1 MYIYKGDGFKMK
13 ENKRKALM
21 ALMAVWLL
29 AFAGLMNTWSRKQE
43 KGTDIVTAFAS
54 GNYIDTNGT
63 VSVYANYGN
72 KYLSEED
79 KKQLIEKLAVAV
91 GIQGEIDI
99 YTERRE
105 KEDKTGATVIT
116 SYTSTTRNAATDIRI
131 VTVESRKP
139 DSSITL
145 EQYILADISIN
156 NSLESTVYYDEK
168 LQNAFEDMD
177 ISADVT
183 LSLKGCVE
191 GSMSNSEKNRICED
205 IIEKLDGKLVI
216 GSRSDE
222 LYSVYAYTEKI
233 SDYVLNGTTKSNINI
248 AITYDSDKDVTWIYM
263 ATPIIGESY

>member
-1 MYIYKGDGFKMK
+1 MKAKKVKAIAVLAIVWVMAFIQLLHAWSKGKDK
-13 ENKRKALM
+13 EA
-21 ALMAVWLL
+21 
-29 AFAGLMNTWSRKQE
+29 
-43 KGTDIVTAFAS
+43 DIVTAFAS
-54 GNYIDTNGT
+54 GDYISTVGT
-63 VSVYANYGN
+63 ISAYANLGKEYMSDEEKKNIIN
-72 KYLSEED
+72 KIASSIGIEGQIEIETVRDEKSENESVISSSFSR
-79 KKQLIEKLAVAV
+79 KSSNAV
-91 GIQGEIDI
+91 
-99 YTERRE
+99 
-105 KEDKTGATVIT
+105 
-116 SYTSTTRNAATDIRI
+116 TDISI
-131 VTVESRKP
+131 VTIEHKQQ
-139 DSSITL
+139 DNTINM

-183 LSLKGCVE
+183 LSLNGCVE

>member
-1 MYIYKGDGFKMK
+1 MKAKKVKAIAVLAIVWVMAFIQLLHAWSKGKDK
-13 ENKRKALM
+13 EA
-21 ALMAVWLL
+21 
-29 AFAGLMNTWSRKQE
+29 
-43 KGTDIVTAFAS
+43 DIVTAFAS
-54 GNYIDTNGT
+54 GDYISTVGT
-63 VSVYANYGN
+63 ISAYANLGKEYMSDEEKKNIIN
-72 KYLSEED
+72 KIASSIGIEGQIEIETVRDEKSENESVISSSFSR
-79 KKQLIEKLAVAV
+79 KSSNAV
-91 GIQGEIDI
+91 
-99 YTERRE
+99 
-105 KEDKTGATVIT
+105 
-116 SYTSTTRNAATDIRI
+116 TDISI
-131 VTVESRKP
+131 VTIEHKQQ
-139 DSSITL
+139 DNTINM

-183 LSLKGCVE
+183 LSLNGCVE

-248 AITYDSDKDVTWIYM
+248 AITYDSNKDVTWIYM

>member
-1 MYIYKGDGFKMK
+1 MKAKKVKAIAVLAIVWVMAFIQLLHAWSKGKDK
-13 ENKRKALM
+13 EA
-21 ALMAVWLL
+21 
-29 AFAGLMNTWSRKQE
+29 
-43 KGTDIVTAFAS
+43 DIVTAFAS
-54 GNYIDTNGT
+54 GDYISTVGT
-63 VSVYANYGN
+63 ISAYANLGKEYMSDEEKKNIIN
-72 KYLSEED
+72 KIASSIGIEGQIEIETVRDEKSENESVISSSFSR
-79 KKQLIEKLAVAV
+79 KSSNAV
-91 GIQGEIDI
+91 
-99 YTERRE
+99 
-105 KEDKTGATVIT
+105 
-116 SYTSTTRNAATDIRI
+116 TDISI
-131 VTVESRKP
+131 VTIEHKQQ
-139 DSSITL
+139 DNTINM

-183 LSLKGCVE
+183 LSLNGCVE
-191 GSMSNSEKNRICED
+191 GALSNSEKNRLCED
-205 IIEKLDGKLVI
+205 IIDKLDGKLVI